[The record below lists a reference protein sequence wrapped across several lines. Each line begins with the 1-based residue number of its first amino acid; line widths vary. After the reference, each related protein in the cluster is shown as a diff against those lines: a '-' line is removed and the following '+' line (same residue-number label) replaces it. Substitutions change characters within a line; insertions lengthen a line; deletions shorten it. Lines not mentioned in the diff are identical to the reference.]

1 MIRSVNIS
9 TKLPRNDKA
18 MCIGLKNPKCSK
30 TNNFRFYNLQAKR
43 RNQARMSSTYFKT
56 PRLVCCRIS

>member
-18 MCIGLKNPKCSK
+18 MCIGLENPK
-30 TNNFRFYNLQAKR
+30 TNNFRFYNFQAKR